1 MTTRAKYLGARGVV
15 VDGNV
20 RDLGEHREMGFPVRL
35 CPFPCSSKCRKRK
48 FTDDVV
54 HKQVFAKGTSALGSN
69 TFTRASG
76 LNVPVQF
83 TSETQKRP
91 LTINPGDLILADQD
105 GVVVVPVE
113 HAEKCLKICEER
125 FEIDE
130 KTMEALENGEPM
142 GETLARLRK

>member
-1 MTTRAKYLGARGVV
+1 MLGIWGSIGRWDSPSVLTSAKPNAK
-15 VDGNV
+15 D
-20 RDLGEHREMGFPVRL
+20 
-35 CPFPCSSKCRKRK
+35 
-48 FTDDVV
+48 TDILT
-54 HKQVFAKGTSALGSN
+54 QVFAKGTSALGSN

-125 FEIDE
+125 FAIDE
-130 KTMEALENGEPM
+130 KTMEALKKGEPM